1 MITGYRL
8 AAWWRAMQVGHRL
21 AGTILL
27 LVRARYWQMATILVV
42 VGDLV

>member
-27 LVRARYWQMATILVV
+27 VRARYWQMATILVV